1 MKRFRKDGY
10 KERLNK
16 QTLDWLNG
24 NPQHNK
30 IDNECCPD
38 FSCCKPEL
46 LAPIEIRQLF
56 YNAEINNNHRL
67 VDRLLGEFLSKMID
81 YIPSKPKVYIA
92 GLDYLRQE
100 NDK

>member
-10 KERLNK
+10 KERLSK

-56 YNAEINNNHRL
+56 YNAEINNNHKL

-81 YIPSKPKVYIA
+81 YIPSKPKVHIA